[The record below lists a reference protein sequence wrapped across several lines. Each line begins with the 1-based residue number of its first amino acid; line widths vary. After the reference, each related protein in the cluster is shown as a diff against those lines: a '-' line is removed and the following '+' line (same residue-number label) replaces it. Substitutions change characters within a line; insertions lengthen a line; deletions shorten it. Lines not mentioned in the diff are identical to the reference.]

1 MTRQINTEITIEANT
16 SQVWNALLDFE
27 NYTKWNPFITSI
39 KGEKKVGGKLKV
51 IINPPKSKPMMFAPT
66 IQVYEPE
73 KEFTWLGS
81 LLFKGI
87 FDGRHFF
94 QLIDNKNGTTTIKH
108 SELFNGILTF
118 MVNINNT
125 TQGFEAMNEALK
137 KYVEK
142 SNS

>member
-1 MTRQINTEITIEANT
+1 MSRQINTEITIEENT

-39 KGEKKVGGKLKV
+39 KGDKKAKGKLKV
-51 IINPPKSKPMMFAPT
+51 IINPPNSNPMTFAPT
-66 IQVYEPE
+66 IQVCELE

-87 FDGRHFF
+87 FDGRHSFR
-94 QLIDNKNGTTTIKH
+94 LIENKNGTTTLKH
-108 SELFNGILTF
+108 SEIFNGILTF
-118 MVNINNT
+118 MVNINST
-125 TQGFEAMNEALK
+125 TQGFEAINQALK